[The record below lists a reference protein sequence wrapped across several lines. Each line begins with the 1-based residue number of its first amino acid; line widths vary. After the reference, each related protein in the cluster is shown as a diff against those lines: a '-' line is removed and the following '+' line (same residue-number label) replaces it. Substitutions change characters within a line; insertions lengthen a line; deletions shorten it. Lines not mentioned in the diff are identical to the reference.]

1 MEGQNK
7 SITFDGREIRLT
19 TGLYAPQASGSV
31 MIECGDTSLLV
42 TATKTT
48 KKEPAD
54 FLPLICDYEEK
65 LYAAGRIPGGFMR
78 REGRPPER
86 ATLIARL
93 IDRPMR
99 PLFPSWMR
107 DEIQIVASCLSLDER
122 VPADVLAVT
131 GASLATLLGEIPF
144 YGPMAAV
151 RVGLIGDDFIL
162 NPSYREIEKGD
173 LDIVVAGSPDGIV
186 MIEAGA
192 NQLSEQDTIEAIDFG
207 YEAVTELIKSQEELL
222 EDLGIKQIKPLNPK
236 EDKTLLDYLEKNC
249 TKPIDLILKKYDQS
263 KDERDEALD
272 QIKSEIQEKIDGL
285 KDDNQ
290 LKVVTSEND
299 KLIHSDFKK
308 LTKKLMRAQIIN
320 EGKRVDGRD
329 LDEVRKI
336 YASAGILPK
345 RVHGSALFQRGLTQ
359 VLSTTTLG
367 TPSDAQEMDDLNP
380 STEKTYLHHYNFPPY
395 SVGETRPMRTP
406 GRREIGHGALAE
418 RAIIPVLPGKETF
431 PYVLRVVSEVLSS
444 NGSTSMGSVCGS
456 TLSLL
461 DAGVPLK
468 APVSGTAMG
477 LIKEGKEIRILTDIQ
492 GIEDFLGD
500 MDFKVAGTEKGIT
513 ALQMDM
519 KITGLP
525 VNIISDAIKKAR
537 PARIHILD
545 KMKEAIEKPQESLS
559 PHAPRLLSFRID
571 PELIGTVIGPGGRTI
586 KGITERTNTKI
597 DIEDGGI
604 VTIASHDGAA
614 AEEAQKIIE
623 GLTRKVHEGEIF
635 SGVVTRIIPI
645 GAFVEILPGKE
656 GMVHISQLSEARVDR
671 VEDVVR
677 QGDEVTVRV
686 REIDSRG
693 RINLTLRGVSQNGG
707 MSYPEPTPTP
717 VAPLN

>member
-1 MEGQNK
+1 VEGQNK

-42 TATKTT
+42 TATKTA
-48 KKEPAD
+48 KKEPSD

-99 PLFPSWMR
+99 PLFTAWMR

-131 GASLATLLGEIPF
+131 GASIATLVGEIPF

-173 LDIVVAGSPDGIV
+173 LDIVVAGSPEGIV

-207 YEAVTELIKSQEELL
+207 YEAVTELIKSQEDLL
-222 EDLGIKQIKPLNPK
+222 KDLGIKQIKPSDPE
-236 EDKTLLDYLEKNC
+236 EDKTLPSYLEKNC
-249 TKPIDLILKKYDQS
+249 TKPIELVLKKFDLS
-263 KDERDEALD
+263 KEERDLD
-272 QIKSEIQEKIDGL
+272 LEKIKVETQDKIDSL
-285 KDDNQ
+285 KEDSQ
-290 LKVVTSEND
+290 LKVLLSEND
-299 KLIHSDFKK
+299 KLLSSDFKK
-308 LTKKLMRAQIIN
+308 LTKKLMRSQIIN
-320 EGKRVDGRD
+320 DGKRVDGRD

-336 YASAGILPK
+336 SASAGILPK

-406 GRREIGHGALAE
+406 GRREIGHGVLAE

-468 APVSGTAMG
+468 P
-477 LIKEGKEIRILTDIQ
+477 
-492 GIEDFLGD
+492 
-500 MDFKVAGTEKGIT
+500 
-513 ALQMDM
+513 
-519 KITGLP
+519 
-525 VNIISDAIKKAR
+525 
-537 PARIHILD
+537 
-545 KMKEAIEKPQESLS
+545 
-559 PHAPRLLSFRID
+559 LL
-571 PELIGTVIGPGGRTI
+571 V
-586 KGITERTNTKI
+586 ERQW
-597 DIEDGGI
+597 
-604 VTIASHDGAA
+604 V
-614 AEEAQKIIE
+614 
-623 GLTRKVHEGEIF
+623 
-635 SGVVTRIIPI
+635 
-645 GAFVEILPGKE
+645 
-656 GMVHISQLSEARVDR
+656 
-671 VEDVVR
+671 
-677 QGDEVTVRV
+677 
-686 REIDSRG
+686 
-693 RINLTLRGVSQNGG
+693 
-707 MSYPEPTPTP
+707 
-717 VAPLN
+717 